1 MKRLLLTS
9 AGLTDNFKKIFWETI
24 NKDPSETKLLFV
36 PSAATESDGAREGIS
51 MSIYKFMEMGI
62 QIHNICTY
70 NLKYILSKDYS
81 RTYSSEVND
90 LPKEFRLMSVEEL
103 KDFDAI
109 VFCGGD
115 AGLLMEEIN
124 RTGFNEELRGA
135 VEEGLFYIGM
145 SAGSMVA
152 TGNFQTGLRFI
163 ENPIT
168 VHCEKGTI
176 CGEIKQDKDIY
187 LTNEQAIWIKGDSA
201 WVIE

>member
-24 NKDPSETKLLFV
+24 NKAPSETKLLFV

-90 LPKEFRLMSVEEL
+90 LPKEF
-103 KDFDAI
+103 KDW
-109 VFCGGD
+109 
-115 AGLLMEEIN
+115 
-124 RTGFNEELRGA
+124 NEVLQ
-135 VEEGLFYIGM
+135 
-145 SAGSMVA
+145 
-152 TGNFQTGLRFI
+152 N
-163 ENPIT
+163 
-168 VHCEKGTI
+168 K
-176 CGEIKQDKDIY
+176 
-187 LTNEQAIWIKGDSA
+187 
-201 WVIE
+201 